1 MSYYHSSLVE
11 LLLRSALCRWW
22 CARNPPE
29 LLDGKAANTIP
40 FRCSLPLASRENR
53 FGSANVLFMA
63 STVMVP
69 MGNLV
74 FSLPFMPGST
84 PLKDSDIAGLG
95 VILLGLVT
103 YRLGDK
109 CDVVARWR
117 RGGTVIP
124 RMPWRRGTK
133 KTNRGISMTEDQFEW
148 DTPVFHDGNEH
159 QFASSSLGEP
169 LLLTPIR

>member
-1 MSYYHSSLVE
+1 MLMAV
-11 LLLRSALCRWW
+11 RAQ
-22 CARNPPE
+22 PPE
-29 LLDGKAANTIP
+29 LLDGKATDTYPVVVAP
-40 FRCSLPLASRENR
+40 FPSPPREHR

-69 MGNLV
+69 VGNLV

-117 RGGTVIP
+117 RGGTIIP
-124 RMPWRRGTK
+124 RMPWRRGKK
-133 KTNRGISMTEDQFEW
+133 KTYRGISMTEEQFEW
-148 DTPVFHDGNEH
+148 DAPVFHDGNEH

>member
-1 MSYYHSSLVE
+1 MLPSMKFINTPGWDRLYSRPKYFASS
-11 LLLRSALCRWW
+11 CQKNWT
-22 CARNPPE
+22 PPCP
-29 LLDGKAANTIP
+29 G
-40 FRCSLPLASRENR
+40 ASMHTT
-53 FGSANVLFMA
+53 FATYPVTTKKPSCDLQ

-69 MGNLV
+69 VGNMV
-74 FSLPFMPGST
+74 FSLPFM

-117 RGGTVIP
+117 RGGTIIP
-124 RMPWRRGTK
+124 RMPWRRGKK
-133 KTNRGISMTEDQFEW
+133 KTNRGISMTEEKFEW
-148 DTPVFHDGNEH
+148 DAPVFHDDNEH
-159 QFASSSLGEP
+159 QFASASLGEP